1 MSHPW
6 LAGSA
11 SQPSSSLPGLGGDS
25 TWDVHE
31 VGYGNNVDD
40 DDDDGRGDEDG
51 WTRPG
56 TASGTN
62 MESGLVAPGS
72 DEGFS
77 QPMRGLDLNKRSP
90 GAESVLKRKYAF
102 SSGSLS
108 PAPASGASDGASDGA
123 RKRGGMGGSPH
134 HDSPTKRPRRAS
146 GARGARQAS
155 PARVAETGGERR
167 GHGVDAGTNGAT
179 CGRTATQ
186 AQVVRRRSTRHRK

>member
-1 MSHPW
+1 MSMSAALLHPW

-31 VGYGNNVDD
+31 VGSDVEGGNEEE
-40 DDDDGRGDEDG
+40 EDG

-62 MESGLVAPGS
+62 MESGLLEAAES
-72 DEGFS
+72 EEGFS

-90 GAESVLKRKYAF
+90 ALENGVKRKHAF

-108 PAPASGASDGASDGA
+108 PPPAVSVTNTRTGALGASE
-123 RKRGGMGGSPH
+123 
-134 HDSPTKRPRRAS
+134 SPTKRVRR
-146 GARGARQAS
+146 ARGADTQ
-155 PARVAETGGERR
+155 AETSAAKEI
-167 GHGVDAGTNGAT
+167 
-179 CGRTATQ
+179 
-186 AQVVRRRSTRHRK
+186 VRRRSTRHRK